1 MIIKKERYLRA
12 GSRTWMRSV
21 WIKRE
26 NRLLWDAIEQFSLF
40 VVRCTLRGSR
50 KKTSKA
56 NKPNPHEFLLN
67 LIRAK
72 RNNLFIGV
80 IPEKSVIKAKELFQ
94 NKLNDYNF
102 TQREKTGDKIC
113 SVNLLLTNNC
123 GVSRKN
129 Y

>member
-1 MIIKKERYLRA
+1 MHLKRVKKKNSE
-12 GSRTWMRSV
+12 
-21 WIKRE
+21 
-26 NRLLWDAIEQFSLF
+26 
-40 VVRCTLRGSR
+40 
-50 KKTSKA
+50 A
-56 NKPNPHEFLLN
+56 NKPDPHEFLLN
-67 LIRAK
+67 LIREK

-102 TQREKTGDKIC
+102 TQREKTGDKIF

-123 GVSRKN
+123 GVSRNN

>member
-1 MIIKKERYLRA
+1 M
-12 GSRTWMRSV
+12 S
-21 WIKRE
+21 
-26 NRLLWDAIEQFSLF
+26 
-40 VVRCTLRGSR
+40 
-50 KKTSKA
+50 
-56 NKPNPHEFLLN
+56 FLLN

-80 IPEKSVIKAKELFQ
+80 ITEKSVIKAKELFQ

-102 TQREKTGDKIC
+102 TQREKTGDKIF